1 MPTLKTED
9 RQFTSNPSQ
18 QPSSSRRK
26 RSSQASSKLSSLEE
40 CFVAEKGRENERK
53 WRKEEAAAKL
63 SPTVYCQREVIDRF
77 VQNETY
83 ICSESREI
91 TKATKIIR
99 YYKG

>member
-1 MPTLKTED
+1 MKSKRTVGLPQNWHPVAFPFKDGGGLAEHPLICHHQ
-9 RQFTSNPSQ
+9 RVFG
-18 QPSSSRRK
+18 SRENGK
-26 RSSQASSKLSSLEE
+26 
-40 CFVAEKGRENERK
+40 ENERK

-63 SPTVYCQREVIDRF
+63 PPTIYCQREVINRF
-77 VQNETY
+77 VQTKTY